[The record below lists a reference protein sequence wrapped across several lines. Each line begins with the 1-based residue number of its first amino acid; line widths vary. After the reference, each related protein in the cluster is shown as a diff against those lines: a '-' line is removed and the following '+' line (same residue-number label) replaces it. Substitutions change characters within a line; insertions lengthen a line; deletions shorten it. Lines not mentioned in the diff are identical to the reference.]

1 MATAVST
8 LCSRRCRSTGGDR
21 IRYPHDVPRAR
32 RRLVG
37 ETRRRV
43 ERLFSGYPAGR
54 KVGKKNHVGEMG
66 TPPACRAV
74 PERASRRRASRNTAR
89 SIGRVS
95 LPVKVFCWL
104 G

>member
-1 MATAVST
+1 MT
-8 LCSRRCRSTGGDR
+8 RRA
-21 IRYPHDVPRAR
+21 RAR
-32 RRLVG
+32 RRLRD
-37 ETRRRV
+37 ETRRRL

-54 KVGKKNHVGEMG
+54 KLGKENHAGEIG
-66 TPPACRAV
+66 TPAARRAT
-74 PERASRRRASRNTAR
+74 PGRESRRRASRNTAR